1 MTHWF
6 GRSFVDS
13 RISSEFILSFLLVS
27 FVHSFI
33 IRPVLDVIAIA
44 VTAVLTVA
52 NVVVVWNECFWSLL
66 LLLSQV
72 VADAIVVGSS
82 L

>member
-52 NVVVVWNECFWSLL
+52 NVVVVECLWSLL